1 MALSTKPKYSM
12 ALDLERC
19 TGCHACS
26 VACKVEN
33 HVPLG
38 HFRTKVYYLD
48 EGKFPKTKRNF
59 LPTLCMQCEDAPCLK
74 ACPTSSISKGS
85 DGIVRINAN
94 TCDGIGCCEDACP
107 YGAIYI
113 DPVAN
118 VADKCDFCS
127 HRLEQGMQPAC
138 VETCPADVLVF
149 GDLNDP
155 QSPISKF
162 KAQHGSQLS
171 VLKEKERTKPSV
183 KYRASNATT
192 LAKLEKKVPKGRNH
206 DPFSYEIDTW
216 AQLESQFTPTNQ
228 ERERQAAKKGG
239 KA

>member
-1 MALSTKPKYSM
+1 MALPTKPKYSM

-59 LPTLCMQCEDAPCLK
+59 LPTLCMQCDDAPCLK
-74 ACPTSSISKGS
+74 ACPTSSISKGG

-155 QSPISKF
+155 ESPISKF
-162 KAQHGSQLS
+162 KAKNKAQLS

-183 KYRASNATT
+183 TYRATNAAT

-216 AQLESQFTPTNQ
+216 AQLESQFSPTNQ
-228 ERERQAAKKGG
+228 AREKLTAEKGT
-239 KA
+239 KS